1 MNFCKLILYLFNFLT
16 YSDNIPIKSNEK
28 IKGIFKKL
36 NNFKVINFLIN
47 RYIFKNNYSKTIF

>member
-1 MNFCKLILYLFNFLT
+1 MTFCKLILDLSNFLT
-16 YSDNIPIKSNEK
+16 NSDNIPIKSNEK
-28 IKGIFKKL
+28 IKGLFKNL

>member
-47 RYIFKNNYSKTIF
+47 RYIFKNNYSETIF